1 MADSP
6 SLQPRSLGKVA
17 VPTPGTPVRVTSD
30 TTIRAHRIRFAVAIG
45 ETGRVFLGVA
55 GLNKASGA
63 GVLKEFWPTGAG
75 GGVADELV
83 IESAAGD
90 LRLSDYYV
98 DANTAGEGLIVAY
111 LGVAPSNSAER
122 KIGKWWA

>member
-6 SLQPRSLGKVA
+6 SLQPRSFGKIA

-30 TTIRAHRIRFAVAIG
+30 TSIRAHRIRFAVAIG

-55 GLNKASGA
+55 GMNKASGA
-63 GVLKEFWPTGAG
+63 GVVKEFWPTGAG

-83 IESAAGD
+83 LESAAGD
-90 LRLSDYYV
+90 LRPSDYYV

-111 LGVAPSNSAER
+111 WVWVPSFNS
-122 KIGKWWA
+122 

>member
-6 SLQPRSLGKVA
+6 SLQPRSLGKTA
-17 VPTPGTPVRVTSD
+17 VPTPGTPVRVTPD
-30 TTIRAHRIRFAVAIG
+30 TSIRAHRIRFAVAIG

-55 GLNKASGA
+55 GMNKASGA

-83 IESAAGD
+83 LESAAD
-90 LRLSDYYV
+90 ELRPSDYYV

-111 LGVAPSNSAER
+111 WVWVPSFNS
-122 KIGKWWA
+122 

>member
-6 SLQPRSLGKVA
+6 SLQPRSLGKIA

-30 TTIRAHRIRFAVAIG
+30 TTIRAHRIRFAAAIG

-55 GLNKASGA
+55 GMNKASGA
-63 GVLKEFWPTGAG
+63 GVVKEFWPTGAG

-83 IESAAGD
+83 LESAAGE
-90 LRLSDYYV
+90 LRPSDYYV
-98 DANTAGEGLIVAY
+98 DANTAGEGLIIAY
-111 LGVAPSNSAER
+111 WVWVPSFNS
-122 KIGKWWA
+122 

>member
-6 SLQPRSLGKVA
+6 SLQPRSLGKTA

-30 TTIRAHRIRFAVAIG
+30 TSIRAHRIRFAVAIG

-55 GLNKASGA
+55 GMNKASGA
-63 GVLKEFWPTGAG
+63 GVVKEFWPTGAG

-83 IESAAGD
+83 LESAAGE
-90 LRLSDYYV
+90 LRPSELLRGCQHRWRGV
-98 DANTAGEGLIVAY
+98 DRCLLGLGPE
-111 LGVAPSNSAER
+111 LQ
-122 KIGKWWA
+122 